1 MSDSAVKPNLESE
14 PVRPPLWA
22 AIVPVALLIVLLAIN
37 VYLYGEDSSYGANQI
52 ALLIAAAVAAGLGLI
67 FGNKTAKMLEGIKSS
82 IASALI
88 AMLILLLIGALAG
101 TWMMSGIVPAMIYYG
116 LDVLNPKTFLVA
128 TVVICSIVSVATGS
142 SWSTV
147 ATVGIALLAIGKAL
161 GANEAVTAGAIISGA
176 YFGDKISPLSDTTNL
191 AAAMAKTDLITHIK
205 YMLWTTVPSILI
217 ASGIFLVIGLRG
229 SGEFSQADTEALK
242 TAIGEQ
248 FHISYF
254 LLLVPLA
261 VIVMVVCK
269 VDAVVALF
277 VGAVL
282 GGIVMIFAQ
291 PQVVEKIATYP
302 EHYLMRN
309 SKGLSEEEIQ
319 KHRQAQKDSALG
331 KCIGSYTAF
340 TNTMFSDGVE
350 LISGDAREKIDAA
363 VEKTLKEEQ
372 EKQGD
377 NELTVTQLMKMP
389 IDPEVKGNYFAAK
402 LLKGKGMVGMLNTI
416 WLILCAMCFGGVMQA
431 CGFLKRIT
439 EPLLRLA
446 NSNGSLTATTAGS
459 CLFTNFTASDQYL
472 AIVVPGQM
480 FRETYEER
488 GLAPQNLSRTLE
500 DTGTVTSVLIPWN
513 TCGATQA
520 GVLGVATIA
529 FAPFCFF
536 NIISP
541 FMNIAYGY
549 FGIGIAKLKETDEPD
564 AFEDE
569 ETQV

>member
-1 MSDSAVKPNLESE
+1 MNTSELKSDLKSE
-14 PVRPPLWA
+14 TTPPALWA
-22 AIVPVALLIVLLAIN
+22 ALLPVVLLILLLGVN
-37 VYLYGEDSSYGANQI
+37 VYLYGSDSSYGSNQI
-52 ALLIAAAVAAGLGLI
+52 ALLIAAAVAAGLGLV
-67 FGNKTAKMLEGIKSS
+67 FGTKIESMLEGIKKS
-82 IASALI
+82 IGSALV

-128 TVVICSIVSVATGS
+128 TVAICSIVSVATGS

-161 GANEAVTAGAIISGA
+161 GANEAITAGAIISGA

-191 AAAMAKTDLITHIK
+191 AAAMAKTELITHIK

-217 ASGIFLVIGLRG
+217 ASCIFLVIGLQS
-229 SGEFSQADTEALK
+229 SGEFSQADTVALK

-261 VIVMVVCK
+261 VIIMVICK
-269 VDAVVALF
+269 IDAVVALF
-277 VGAVL
+277 IGAVL

-302 EHYLMRN
+302 GSFLEVE
-309 SKGLSEEEIQ
+309 KDVTGEEADKQIQ
-319 KHRQAQKDSALG
+319 EKKDSFVG
-331 KCIGSYTAF
+331 RCIASYTAF
-340 TNTMFSDGVE
+340 TNTMFSDKVK
-350 LISGDAREKIDAA
+350 LIDGDERKKIDDKVEQLLKAA
-363 VEKTLKEEQ
+363 KKET
-372 EKQGD
+372 K
-377 NELTVTQLMKMP
+377 NEDLNETQLMKTSLVE
-389 IDPEVKGNYFAAK
+389 PEFKGQYFAAE
-402 LLKGKGMVGMLNTI
+402 LLRGKGMAGMLNTI
-416 WLILCAMCFGGVMQA
+416 WLILCAMCFGGVMHA
-431 CGFLKRIT
+431 CGFLKRMT
-439 EPLLRLA
+439 EPLLQMA
-446 NSNGSLTATTAGS
+446 KSNGSLTATTASS
-459 CLFTNFTASDQYL
+459 CLVTNFTASDQYL

-480 FRETYEER
+480 FRDTYEER

-520 GVLGVATIA
+520 SVLGVATLA

-541 FMNIAYGY
+541 IMNITYG
-549 FGIGIAKLKETDEPD
+549 FLGIGIAKIKPGDE
-564 AFEDE
+564 ANFEDE
-569 ETQV
+569 ETEI